1 MERKIKR
8 RASGGSEIDINDR
21 FEYLLHVFV
30 RLPRTFLFELNAGKS
45 DLSTDTQHT
54 PFTRPSATLPLQSHV
69 LGFQFEY

>member
-8 RASGGSEIDINDR
+8 RTLGGSEIDINDR

-30 RLPRTFLFELNAGKS
+30 RLREFLFALRTKS
-45 DLSTDTQHT
+45 DPSSDTQHT
-54 PFTRPSATLPLQSHV
+54 PFTRPSTTLPLQSHV

>member
-30 RLPRTFLFELNAGKS
+30 RLRESFLFALDVGKS

-54 PFTRPSATLPLQSHV
+54 PFTRPSTTLPLQSHV
-69 LGFQFEY
+69 LEFQFEY